1 VLRRGIAVKAG
12 TAWRVGAAALSAF
25 LLFCAYAPLS
35 APGAGWVAFIPLLL
49 LARNTP
55 PRDAFRWGMVSGL
68 LFWLASL
75 SWLLRL
81 GDTGGY
87 IVLVILGWIL
97 LAAYCSLYTG
107 VFTMVVSRVF
117 RTVGT
122 ERTWSNAGLVIGVPL
137 LWVGFEYL
145 RSTILT
151 GFPWNT
157 LGVSQWNN
165 LAVIQVAEF
174 GGVYAVSA
182 VLMVMNTSVTLT
194 AHSLYG
200 GLRGRSRRRV
210 HAELMVGLLICVV
223 CCMYGLR
230 KVSRLTGEPLPA
242 EPLRVAALQPNIP
255 QEKKWPEGHGDAIHE
270 ALQSLSR
277 AASVVAPQL
286 VVWPETAVPGILG
299 ENPVT
304 TAFVADMAQLGSP
317 LLVGTLES
325 VSAETWT
332 ETFYNSAFLVDTNG
346 TIVEKYRKRHLVPFG
361 EYVPFGSLFGLEGK
375 VAPLGFTCEP
385 GKVSTVFRL
394 PGSGVTFSA
403 LICFEDTV
411 AALARESVRNGAG
424 FLVDQTNDSWFDRTA
439 APEQH
444 MSHCVF
450 RCVENR
456 VWAVRSANTGVTCCI
471 DSTGRVVRYLGG
483 DETGTGSFGF
493 LNWHVIPREKG
504 TPQTVYT
511 RHGDRVFALP
521 CGVLAVLALIFT
533 VVCER
538 RERSGNCALESAGGR
553 RDSGVSALEDG
564 REAGDRRSQ
573 E

>member
-1 VLRRGIAVKAG
+1 MRAA
-12 TAWRVGAAALSAF
+12 TAWRGGAAVLSAF

-35 APGAGWVAFIPLLL
+35 APGAAWVAFIPLLL
-49 LARNTP
+49 LSRYTP
-55 PRDAFRWGMVSGL
+55 SRDAFRWGVVSGL

-81 GDTGGY
+81 ADTGGY
-87 IVLVILGWIL
+87 LVLVVLGWIL
-97 LAAYCSLYTG
+97 LSAYCALYTG
-107 VFTMVVSRVF
+107 MFTMVVSRVF

-122 ERTWSNAGLVIGVPL
+122 EGTWSNAGLVIGIPL

-151 GFPWNT
+151 GFPWNA

-182 VLMVMNTSVTLT
+182 VLMVMNTSVMLT
-194 AHSLYG
+194 AHSLYS
-200 GLRGRSRRRV
+200 GLRGRSRRRM
-210 HAELMVGLLICVV
+210 HAELMVGLLICLVS
-223 CCMYGLR
+223 CSYGLR
-230 KVSRLTGEPLPA
+230 KVSRLTGEVPQT

-255 QEKKWPEGHGDAIHE
+255 QVRKWPEGHGEAIHE
-270 ALQSLSR
+270 ALQSLSL
-277 AASVVAPQL
+277 AAAVVAPQL

-299 ENPVT
+299 ENPIT
-304 TAFVADMAQLGSP
+304 TAFVADMAQLGAP
-317 LLVGTLES
+317 VLVGTLES
-325 VSAETWT
+325 VSPESWK

-346 TIVEKYRKRHLVPFG
+346 TILERYRKRHLVPFG
-361 EYVPFGSLFGLEGK
+361 EYVPFGSLFGLEGR

-385 GKVSTVFRL
+385 GSVSTVFRL
-394 PGSGVTFSA
+394 AGPGVTFST

-411 AALARESVRNGAG
+411 AALARASVRNGAG
-424 FLVDQTNDSWFDRTA
+424 FLVNQTNDSWFDRTV
-439 APEQH
+439 APIQH

-483 DETGTGSFGF
+483 DEPGIGAFGF
-493 LNWHVIPREKG
+493 LNWHVVPRG
-504 TPQTVYT
+504 TDTPQTFYT
-511 RHGDRVFALP
+511 RHGDRPFALP
-521 CGVLAVLALIFT
+521 CGVLSALALLLTLIHH
-533 VVCER
+533 R
-538 RERSGNCALESAGGR
+538 RAR
-553 RDSGVSALEDG
+553 RGSPGVGDG
-564 REAGDRRSQ
+564 ANRRAWK
-573 E
+573 